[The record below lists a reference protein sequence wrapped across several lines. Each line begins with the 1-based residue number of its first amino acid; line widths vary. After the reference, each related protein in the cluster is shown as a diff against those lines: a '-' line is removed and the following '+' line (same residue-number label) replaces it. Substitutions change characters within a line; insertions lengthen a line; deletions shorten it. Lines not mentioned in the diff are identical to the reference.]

1 MARVEEGWQNKK
13 ENMKPTKA
21 GSGVGTPHP
30 PACYSGLIPQRARN
44 TLISGHRLRMS

>member
-1 MARVEEGWQNKK
+1 MARVEEGWQNEK

-30 PACYSGLIPQRARN
+30 PGLLLWSHPSKG
-44 TLISGHRLRMS
+44 L